1 MKWFC
6 RNWYWVG
13 GVVAAVT
20 LIVLAV
26 MWRQLDMLVRLQML
40 SFVAILVHQ
49 LEEYGWPGGEPAIMN
64 IALQKSDIPN
74 RYPLNQFLLNTESE
88 GTVFITPVEPL

>member
-26 MWRQLDMLVRLQML
+26 MWRRLDM
-40 SFVAILVHQ
+40 
-49 LEEYGWPGGEPAIMN
+49 
-64 IALQKSDIPN
+64 
-74 RYPLNQFLLNTESE
+74 
-88 GTVFITPVEPL
+88 

>member
-40 SFVAILVHQ
+40 SFVAILIHQ

-64 IALQKSDIPN
+64 I
-74 RYPLNQFLLNTESE
+74 
-88 GTVFITPVEPL
+88 V